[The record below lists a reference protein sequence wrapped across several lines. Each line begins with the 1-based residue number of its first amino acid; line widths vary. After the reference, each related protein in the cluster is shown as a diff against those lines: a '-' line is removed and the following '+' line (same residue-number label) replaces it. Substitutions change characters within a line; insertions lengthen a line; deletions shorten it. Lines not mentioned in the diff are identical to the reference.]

1 MKREILISATQR
13 EVRVAILEDDQLV
26 EMQVDRP
33 EARRMVG
40 DIYWGKVDAVLPG
53 LQAAFIDI
61 GTEKSAFLHASDL
74 VYDEGDDDSDD
85 DDDDDADVAEIVV
98 PSAET
103 DQPDDTD
110 SPYAPEADAPR
121 KVFESR
127 EKPASDDKGGDDQNG
142 GEKKEGGGRRGRRR
156 GRGGRGGGGGGG
168 GGANANAVPAT
179 AETADSDE
187 GGAAAVD
194 GGSAPSAPAAAIG
207 GGAHGGGSPR
217 GGGGGGGRRGGGG
230 RGGRRPRAE
239 PPQIQDV
246 LKRGQ
251 SIIVQVSKEPISTKG
266 PRVTAQVSIAGRF
279 VVFMPFASR
288 VGVSRKIGERAE
300 RQRLREQ
307 VNKVLPKNSGGVIVR
322 TVGED
327 ITQETFQNE
336 ITSLISQWAKINKKT
351 KFVGNP
357 PKLLHRETS
366 LTRSIIRDLFS
377 EKIDSLTVDSKQL
390 FNEIVEYLGSI
401 APDLV
406 DRVKLYEEKVPL
418 FDKMEIETEIRDL
431 FKRRCDLPSGGYIII
446 EPTEALV
453 SVDVNSGRFVGKKD
467 PEKTIFKTNS
477 EAAKEIARQ
486 MRLRDIGG
494 IIVCDFIDMETRQNR
509 ERVLN
514 ELRTHLG
521 RDRARTKA
529 FAVSDLGLIEM
540 TRQRVRQSHLQ
551 SMTESCPIC
560 GGTGRVFTPETIVRR
575 MERSVRRIAVEGRKD
590 NLVVKL
596 HPDTAIYLLENERD
610 LLKKLEKGLGFSLE
624 MRDDPLLR
632 PDEFKLVVKGAGRDV
647 TKQYAVA

>member
-1 MKREILISATQR
+1 M
-13 EVRVAILEDDQLV
+13 
-26 EMQVDRP
+26 
-33 EARRMVG
+33 
-40 DIYWGKVDAVLPG
+40 
-53 LQAAFIDI
+53 
-61 GTEKSAFLHASDL
+61 
-74 VYDEGDDDSDD
+74 
-85 DDDDDADVAEIVV
+85 
-98 PSAET
+98 
-103 DQPDDTD
+103 
-110 SPYAPEADAPR
+110 
-121 KVFESR
+121 
-127 EKPASDDKGGDDQNG
+127 
-142 GEKKEGGGRRGRRR
+142 
-156 GRGGRGGGGGGG
+156 
-168 GGANANAVPAT
+168 
-179 AETADSDE
+179 
-187 GGAAAVD
+187 
-194 GGSAPSAPAAAIG
+194 
-207 GGAHGGGSPR
+207 
-217 GGGGGGGRRGGGG
+217 
-230 RGGRRPRAE
+230 
-239 PPQIQDV
+239 
-246 LKRGQ
+246 
-251 SIIVQVSKEPISTKG
+251 
-266 PRVTAQVSIAGRF
+266 TAQVSIAGRF

-307 VNKVLPKNSGGVIVR
+307 VQKVLPKNSGGVIVR

-336 ITSLISQWAKINKKT
+336 ITTLINQWAKINKKT

-377 EKIDSLTVDSKQL
+377 EKIDSLTVDSKQI
-390 FNEIVEYLGSI
+390 FNEIVEYLQGI
-401 APDLV
+401 APELV

-418 FDKMEIETEIRDL
+418 FDKADIETEIRDL

-477 EAAKEIARQ
+477 EAAREVARQ
-486 MRLRDIGG
+486 VRLRDIGG

-551 SMTESCPIC
+551 SMTESCPTC
-560 GGTGRVFTPETIVRR
+560 NGTGRVFTPETIVRR

-647 TKQYAVA
+647 TQQYAVA